1 MSAANESTA
10 DEPVIGAR
18 TTRTIERK
26 LAAGVYRVYCDL
38 LNHSERGMVSA
49 IAVETTPHSAF
60 PIPLNGLV
68 SLLIFVLGCT
78 YIIGDSMGFRLIR
91 R

>member
-1 MSAANESTA
+1 
-10 DEPVIGAR
+10 
-18 TTRTIERK
+18 
-26 LAAGVYRVYCDL
+26 VYCDL

-60 PIPLNGLV
+60 PIPINGLIA
-68 SLLIFVLGCT
+68 SLIFVIGCV
-78 YIIGDSMGFRLIR
+78 YIIGDSIGLRLIR